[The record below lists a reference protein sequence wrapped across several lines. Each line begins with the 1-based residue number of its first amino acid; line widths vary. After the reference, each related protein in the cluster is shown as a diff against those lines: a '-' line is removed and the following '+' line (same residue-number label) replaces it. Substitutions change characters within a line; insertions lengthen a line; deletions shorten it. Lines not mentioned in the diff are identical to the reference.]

1 MKKSARPFT
10 LSALRLAVQDRIDAL
25 PRAAGQPLSAPSLQ
39 TLKTRSAA
47 GKIPVG
53 SLDQVAGLIFQEVK
67 NAPGSFGRNTGKKKV
82 VANAAPPG
90 GEAANATLLAA
101 VAQLDDVRRM
111 VLTRL
116 DAVVQD
122 AKPQSAKGL
131 AADAFLD
138 SQRIIARLSGL
149 DQRMIRIEENLQAMA
164 ESMEKLTQF
173 MMKTVVK

>member
-1 MKKSARPFT
+1 MLVYTLSMKKSRRPFT
-10 LSALRLAVQDRIDAL
+10 LNTLRLAVQDRLDAH
-25 PRAAGQPLSAPSLQ
+25 PRGTGQALTAPSLP

-53 SLDQVAGLIFQEVK
+53 SLDHVAGLIYQEVMD
-67 NAPGSFGRNTGKKKV
+67 APDSFGRNIGKKKA
-82 VANAAPPG
+82 VAVAAPPV

-116 DAVVQD
+116 DALTQE
-122 AKPQSAKGL
+122 AKPQSAKGI

-138 SQRIIARLSGL
+138 SQRIIARLGGL
-149 DQRMIRIEENLQAMA
+149 DQRMNRLEEMLEEISA
-164 ESMEKLTQF
+164 SIKKLTR
-173 MMKTVVK
+173 

>member
-1 MKKSARPFT
+1 MKRSTRPFT
-10 LSALRLAVQDRIDAL
+10 LNTLRLAVQDRLDAD
-25 PRAAGQPLSAPSLQ
+25 PRGTGQALTAPSLP

-53 SLDQVAGLIFQEVK
+53 SLDQVAGLIYQEVMD
-67 NAPGSFGRNTGKKKV
+67 APGSFGRNIRKKKA
-82 VANAAPPG
+82 VAVAAPPG

-116 DAVVQD
+116 DALTQE
-122 AKPQSAKGL
+122 AKPQSAKGI

-138 SQRIIARLSGL
+138 SQRIIARLGGL
-149 DQRMIRIEENLQAMA
+149 DQRMNRLEEMLEEISA
-164 ESMEKLTQF
+164 SIKKLTQ
-173 MMKTVVK
+173 